1 MAEKKK
7 SSTKRVAGGVY
18 IHRQVGLPKP
28 QVFYGR
34 TKAEAERKY
43 QDAVL
48 SYKLECMNPKEKRY
62 TFRVVCTA
70 YEEYI
75 LSDASPVR
83 RGTINAYRKYFK
95 PLRDYF
101 GDTVMNDI
109 DPQAVRGYLEYL
121 KVQGKSKHTVANAK
135 SVLSCVFSYWCA
147 NYHGNANPV
156 LLTKLPAGRCRSS
169 RYRRSNH
176 EAV

>member
-7 SSTKRVAGGVY
+7 RPDGGVY
-18 IHRQVGLPKP
+18 IHRQVGLPKS

-48 SYKLECMNPKEKRY
+48 AYKLECMNPKEKRY

-101 GDTVMNDI
+101 GDTVMSDI

-121 KVQGKSKHTVANAK
+121 KVQGKSKHTVATQRAC
-135 SVLSCVFSYWCA
+135 SHACFPTGAQTITAMQIPCS
-147 NYHGNANPV
+147 
-156 LLTKLPAGRCRSS
+156 
-169 RYRRSNH
+169 
-176 EAV
+176 